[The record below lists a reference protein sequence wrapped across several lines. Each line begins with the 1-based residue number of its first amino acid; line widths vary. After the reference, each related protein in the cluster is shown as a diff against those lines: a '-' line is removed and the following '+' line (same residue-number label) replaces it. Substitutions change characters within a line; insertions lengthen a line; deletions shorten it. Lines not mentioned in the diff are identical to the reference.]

1 MSKFN
6 VKVSRDAG
14 ACFQGICEGMTYEE
28 IQEQYPQD
36 FADRD
41 QDKYHYRYPS
51 GEVLNYLYLS
61 WILLILHVSEY
72 SHFEH

>member
-1 MSKFN
+1 MKD
-6 VKVSRDAG
+6 SRDAG
-14 ACFQGICEGMTYEE
+14 VCFQGICEGMTYEE

-61 WILLILHVSEY
+61 LILLILHVSEY